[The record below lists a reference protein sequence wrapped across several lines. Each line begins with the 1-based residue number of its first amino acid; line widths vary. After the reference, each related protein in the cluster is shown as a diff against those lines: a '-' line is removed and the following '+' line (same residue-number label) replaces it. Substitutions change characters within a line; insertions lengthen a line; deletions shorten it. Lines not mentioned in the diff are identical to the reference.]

1 MSKETCKQHVYIHII
16 TQVCTC
22 AQSSGYDEYTCIYL
36 CVCGWCVYSTCA
48 MYSYN
53 DLQSDAL
60 KDAEYS
66 YATEVPG
73 SSELQTIE
81 VCSKSRV

>member
-1 MSKETCKQHVYIHII
+1 MYGVFHPFQH
-16 TQVCTC
+16 
-22 AQSSGYDEYTCIYL
+22 
-36 CVCGWCVYSTCA
+36 
-48 MYSYN
+48 MYMYMYFCN
-53 DLQSDAL
+53 DLQNDAL

-81 VCSKSRV
+81 VYIECRGKK

>member
-1 MSKETCKQHVYIHII
+1 MMTIQMLQLRSMLQGTQSHKCFHITARLCVSGLCAYIH
-16 TQVCTC
+16 
-22 AQSSGYDEYTCIYL
+22 
-36 CVCGWCVYSTCA
+36 VYSTCA
-48 MYSYN
+48 MYSNN

-81 VCSKSRV
+81 VCSNQE